1 MPTLGHLRGGNMPHP
16 ILITQLFSLNQ
27 KATENLMSLSPQ
39 VYQNT
44 HLGRNWHPSDFRCSA
59 LTR

>member
-1 MPTLGHLRGGNMPHP
+1 MPTLDHLRGGNMPHP
-16 ILITQLFSLNQ
+16 ILNTQLFSLNQ

-44 HLGRNWHPSDFRCSA
+44 HLVGIGNHLISDVV
-59 LTR
+59 L